1 MIKTRGYNNNSGKLY
16 ITSGNNQYKGNLE
29 FPNNKIMTA
38 DYENKVMENR
48 RLDRLNNNLP
58 EKDIKGA
65 SQLTNKDVKRVEN
78 ELEVKSNPSIG
89 NSKYRIEIGEQMA
102 QKINAD
108 TAKRNMMVNDDFQK
122 IPPLKEISK

>member
-1 MIKTRGYNNNSGKLY
+1 MIKSRGYNNNSGLLY
-16 ITSGNNQYKGNLE
+16 TTSGNNQYKGNLE
-29 FPNNKIMTA
+29 YPNNKIMTA
-38 DYENKVMENR
+38 DYENKEMENR

-78 ELEVKSNPSIG
+78 ELEVKSNPSKG

-102 QKINAD
+102 QKISAD

-122 IPPLKEISK
+122 IPPLKEITK